1 LQKELILKTLV
12 DCDCEA
18 RVHPDGSGVE
28 IDYCS
33 AHEAAPDLLAALRDC
48 ADYLEVTVEALA
60 ASGGEADDSAPLL
73 AAARAAIAKAGR
85 RR

>member
-1 LQKELILKTLV
+1 MRTLV

-33 AHEAAPDLLAALRDC
+33 THEAAPDLLAALRDC
-48 ADYLEVTVEALA
+48 ADYLQ
-60 ASGGEADDSAPLL
+60 ASVDEGADDDSTPFL
-73 AAARAAIAKAGR
+73 AAALAAIAKAGR

>member
-1 LQKELILKTLV
+1 MRTLV

-28 IDYCS
+28 LDYCS
-33 AHEAAPDLLAALRDC
+33 THEAAPDLLAALRDC
-48 ADYLEVTVEALA
+48 ADYLEVTAEALA
-60 ASGGEADDSAPLL
+60 ESGGEADDSVVFL